1 MLGIRHSRLYKQVYA
16 DDTLTEAWRHV
27 RTGTDQA
34 GVDGV
39 TVVQFQ
45 ARLFA
50 NLKALQNTL
59 MQQRYYPQ
67 PVKRIAIPKADGTR
81 RPLGILSVTD
91 RIVQRAVCLTIEPLF
106 DAGFEECSHGFR
118 RGRSVHTA
126 LDQVVRLI
134 NLGYAWLVDLDIADC
149 FDRINTALLFTFI
162 KDTLKD
168 AELRRIIWAWLEA
181 ETVAVERQGFLRKQ
195 AARGLLQGG
204 ILSPLFA
211 NVYLDRFDKMVLKQ
225 GLKLVRY
232 ADDCLFCCRSQAD
245 AEAALEYARK
255 CLARLD
261 LAVNPR
267 KTTIYHA
274 EKGLHY
280 LGERLLLKKRG
291 PYEELVHVPRE
302 RTGKATRAVAAPLA
316 LPAATETTPS
326 QEERWVP
333 STSQNKAR

>member
-1 MLGIRHSRLYKQVYA
+1 
-16 DDTLTEAWRHV
+16 
-27 RTGTDQA
+27 
-34 GVDGV
+34 
-39 TVVQFQ
+39 
-45 ARLFA
+45 
-50 NLKALQNTL
+50 

-67 PVKRIAIPKADGTR
+67 PVKRISIPKADGTR

-134 NLGYAWLVDLDIADC
+134 NLGYGWLVDLDIADC

-245 AEAALEYARK
+245 ADAALGYAHK
-255 CLARLD
+255 YLARLD

-291 PYEELVHVPRE
+291 PYEELVYVPRE

-316 LPAATETTPS
+316 LPAATEARPA
-326 QEERWVP
+326 QEE
-333 STSQNKAR
+333 

>member
-1 MLGIRHSRLYKQVYA
+1 MLGLTHSRLYKQVYA

-50 NLKALQNTL
+50 NLQALQTTL

-67 PVKRIAIPKADGTR
+67 PVKRISIPKADGTR

-91 RIVQRAVCLTIEPLF
+91 RIVQRAVFLTIEPFF
-106 DAGFEECSHGFR
+106 DAGF
-118 RGRSVHTA
+118 SVHTA

-134 NLGYAWLVDLDIADC
+134 NLGYGWLVDLDIADC
-149 FDRINTALLFTFI
+149 FDRINTRLLFTFI

-181 ETVAVERQGFLRKQ
+181 ETVAVERQGLLRKQ

-211 NVYLDRFDKMVLKQ
+211 NVYLDRFDKMVLK
-225 GLKLVRY
+225 
-232 ADDCLFCCRSQAD
+232 
-245 AEAALEYARK
+245 
-255 CLARLD
+255 
-261 LAVNPR
+261 
-267 KTTIYHA
+267 
-274 EKGLHY
+274 
-280 LGERLLLKKRG
+280 
-291 PYEELVHVPRE
+291 
-302 RTGKATRAVAAPLA
+302 
-316 LPAATETTPS
+316 
-326 QEERWVP
+326 
-333 STSQNKAR
+333 

>member
-1 MLGIRHSRLYKQVYA
+1 VLHAHCLTRHTPDSSIPRHINNTDSDRCPFLDTVEVNAAYLRAIWQLHYAVKPGRNYRDLHPVALSISRSGSRV
-16 DDTLTEAWRHV
+16 
-27 RTGTDQA
+27 
-34 GVDGV
+34 
-39 TVVQFQ
+39 
-45 ARLFA
+45 
-50 NLKALQNTL
+50 LKALQNTL

-81 RPLGILSVTD
+81 RPLGILTVPD

-195 AARGLLQGG
+195 TARGLLQGG
-204 ILSPLFA
+204 ILPPLFA
-211 NVYLDRFDKMVLKQ
+211 NVYLDRFDKMVLKH

-245 AEAALEYARK
+245 AEAVLEYARQG
-255 CLARLD
+255 LARLD
-261 LAVNPR
+261 LAVNP
-267 KTTIYHA
+267 
-274 EKGLHY
+274 GS
-280 LGERLLLKKRG
+280 
-291 PYEELVHVPRE
+291 VPQ
-302 RTGKATRAVAAPLA
+302 
-316 LPAATETTPS
+316 LP
-326 QEERWVP
+326 
-333 STSQNKAR
+333 